1 MKKFCEVCGGLP
13 SVADLTIRH
22 DPSCPNHPDAIDD
35 TPTEPIAPPAGN
47 VKSFALARAE
57 KGAMPKSFPAL
68 DALQLARDWAE
79 REERTPIHVVV
90 FMATAHEGGGD
101 GIKFFQSGDYRAHAQ
116 VGMVIEGLDLLR
128 GSGWTEYGK

>member
-1 MKKFCEVCGGLP
+1 MTDEQFKVC
-13 SVADLTIRH
+13 DLCGNTAGPGRNIKH
-22 DPSCPNHPDAIDD
+22 NVDCPNHPD
-35 TPTEPIAPPAGN
+35 
-47 VKSFALARAE
+47 
-57 KGAMPKSFPAL
+57 AL

-79 REERTPIHVVV
+79 REERTPTHVVV